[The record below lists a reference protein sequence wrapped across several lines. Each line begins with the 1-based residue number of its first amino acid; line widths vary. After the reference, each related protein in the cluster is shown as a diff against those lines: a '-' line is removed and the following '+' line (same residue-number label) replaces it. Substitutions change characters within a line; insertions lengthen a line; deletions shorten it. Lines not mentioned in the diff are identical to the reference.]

1 MNTQAL
7 FPFIFSIVRHAIVA
21 YGVVEVS
28 KADETSTQ
36 IAGAACTI
44 VGLAWSFYNAHQL
57 KKAKAQNDSAQ

>member
-28 KADETSTQ
+28 KADEISTQ
-36 IAGAACTI
+36 LTGAAFTI
-44 VGLAWSFYNAHQL
+44 AGLAWSFYNTQQN
-57 KKAKAQNDSAQ
+57 KKAKSQNDSAQ